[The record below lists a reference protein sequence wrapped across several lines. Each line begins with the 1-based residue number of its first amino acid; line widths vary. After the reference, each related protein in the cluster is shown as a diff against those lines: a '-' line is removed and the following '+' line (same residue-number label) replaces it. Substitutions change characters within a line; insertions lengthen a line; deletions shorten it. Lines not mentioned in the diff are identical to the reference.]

1 MKTLLLLLEMIKF
14 EHTVFA
20 LPFAFLGAFLA
31 ARGFPGWETSFWIIL
46 AMVGARSAAMAFNRL
61 VDRTH
66 DSLNP
71 RTASRALPLGL
82 VSKRAVVLFVLVSA
96 ALFLLASWMLNPLA
110 FILSPLALGTVLFY
124 SYTKRF
130 TSLSHLALGL
140 CLAVSPMGGW
150 IAVGGRLD
158 LEPLIIA
165 AAVLFWVAGFDIIY
179 ACQDV
184 AADRRLGLHSIP
196 RKLGVEKSLQL
207 SIFFHIV
214 MVALLSY
221 CLLLF
226 ELTWVSWIGL
236 ILVAG
241 TLVYEHRLISP
252 QDLSRVNL
260 AFFTLN
266 GVISVVLFVFVGLDL
281 WLFQ

>member
-1 MKTLLLLLEMIKF
+1 MVTLLLLLEMIKF

-31 ARGFPGWETSFWIIL
+31 ARGFPGWEISFWIVL
-46 AMVGARSAAMAFNRL
+46 AMIGARSSAMAFNRL

-82 VSKRAVVLFVLVSA
+82 VSTQAVGLFVLISA
-96 ALFLLASWMLNPLA
+96 TLFLLASWMLAPLA
-110 FILSPLALGTVLFY
+110 FMLSPLALGTVLFY

-140 CLAVSPMGGW
+140 CLAVAPMGGW
-150 IAVGGRLD
+150 VAVRGQLDPEPITIAV
-158 LEPLIIA
+158 
-165 AAVLFWVAGFDIIY
+165 AVLFWVAGFDVIY

-184 AADRRLGLHSIP
+184 AVDRRLGLYSIP
-196 RKLGVEKSLQL
+196 KKLGIEKSLQL
-207 SIFFHIV
+207 SIFFHVV
-214 MVALLSY
+214 MVALLAY

-241 TLVYEHRLISP
+241 TLVYEHRLVSP

-281 WLFQ
+281 WLFP

>member
-31 ARGFPGWETSFWIIL
+31 ARGFPGWEMSFWVIM
-46 AMVGARSAAMAFNRL
+46 AMAGARSAAMAFNRL
-61 VDRTH
+61 VDRTN

-82 VSKRAVVLFVLVSA
+82 VSTQAVLLFVLVSA

-110 FILSPLALGTVLFY
+110 FMLSPLALGTVLFY

-140 CLAVSPMGGW
+140 CLAVAPIGGW
-150 IAVGGRLD
+150 VAVRGRLD
-158 LEPLIIA
+158 LEPLVIA

-184 AADRRLGLHSIP
+184 AADRRLGLYSIP
-196 RKLGVEKSLQL
+196 KKLGVERSLQL
-207 SIFFHIV
+207 SIFFHLA
-214 MVALLSY
+214 MVTLLSY
-221 CLLLF
+221 GLLLF

-241 TLVYEHRLISP
+241 TLVYEHRLVSP

-266 GVISVVLFVFVGLDL
+266 GVISVVLFVFVSLDL

>member
-31 ARGFPGWETSFWIIL
+31 ARGFPGWEISFWIIL
-46 AMVGARSAAMAFNRL
+46 AMIGARSAAMAFNRL

-82 VSKRAVVLFVLVSA
+82 VSPKAAGLFVVISA

-110 FILSPLALGTVLFY
+110 LVLSPLALGTVLFY
-124 SYTKRF
+124 SYAKRF

-140 CLAVSPMGGW
+140 CLAVAPMGGW
-150 IAVGGRLD
+150 VAVRGRLD
-158 LEPLIIA
+158 PEPLIIA
-165 AAVLFWVAGFDIIY
+165 AAVLLWVAGFDIIY

-184 AADRRLGLHSIP
+184 AVDRRLGLYSIP
-196 RKLGVEKSLQL
+196 RKLGVEKSLRL
-207 SIFFHIV
+207 SGLFHV
-214 MVALLSY
+214 AMVALLSY

-236 ILVAG
+236 ILVTG
-241 TLVYEHRLISP
+241 TLVYEHRLVSP

>member
-31 ARGFPGWETSFWIIL
+31 ARGFPEWEISFWIVL
-46 AMVGARSAAMAFNRL
+46 AMIGARSSAMAFNRL

-71 RTASRALPLGL
+71 RTARRALPLGL
-82 VSKRAVVLFVLVSA
+82 VSTQTVGLFVLISA
-96 ALFLLASWMLNPLA
+96 ALFLFASWMLNPLA
-110 FILSPLALGTVLFY
+110 FMLSPVALGTVLFY

-140 CLAVSPMGGW
+140 CLAVAPMGGW
-150 IAVGGRLD
+150 VAVRGQLDPEPITIAV
-158 LEPLIIA
+158 
-165 AAVLFWVAGFDIIY
+165 AVLFWVAGFDVIY

-184 AADRRLGLHSIP
+184 AVDRRLGLYSIP
-196 RKLGVEKSLQL
+196 KKLGIEKSLQL
-207 SIFFHIV
+207 SIFFHVV
-214 MVALLSY
+214 MVALLAY

-241 TLVYEHRLISP
+241 TLVYEHRLVSP

-266 GVISVVLFVFVGLDL
+266 GVISTVLFVFVGLDL
-281 WLFQ
+281 WLFP